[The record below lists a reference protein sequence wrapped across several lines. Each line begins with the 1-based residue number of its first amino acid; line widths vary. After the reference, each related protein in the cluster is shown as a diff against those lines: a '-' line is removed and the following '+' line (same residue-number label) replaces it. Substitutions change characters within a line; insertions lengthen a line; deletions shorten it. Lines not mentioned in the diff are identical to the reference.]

1 MRSILDQL
9 VDKLLEEKRELTRE
23 PVLLEQEK
31 GGVEKK
37 AAAPRSVDNLG
48 LDLAEI
54 ANIIVTG
61 TETDKILKSSDA
73 ALNTLIGNAGI
84 NIDLSSAQS
93 LVDSFS
99 FFDFKSQEVLSERC
113 SSLGG
118 LMSKIALSAG
128 LISILEQF
136 NAVSA
141 GFVNEAFLATLMG
154 GHSVPVGEGGIEDIG
169 VGDVGISLKVRK
181 TSKLGG
187 SFGNLLETLS
197 IPYTINK
204 QVRIIRRGQTEVAND
219 GGTRYVRPPN
229 DPVNPGG
236 LYYLTFIKQ
245 TDGLTVAAYK
255 ITREDIIGSATPTV
269 VNIDGEEFP
278 FYNIDDLNNVLDT
291 DTPDVAE
298 KAFYKME
305 SPLTPES
312 FNEVLR
318 QEMSEIFESL
328 AVLDA
333 WYGQMKEKIV
343 GYISTLERD
352 NFDELQNHLD
362 VGSDFTFKA
371 FSTKSCAEPMMEQ
384 KEKKLHFSLDKLIE
398 EVIIS
403 KEK

>member
-1 MRSILDQL
+1 MKDTFRTLIEQALN
-9 VDKLLEEKRELTRE
+9 
-23 PVLLEQEK
+23 EQEK

-37 AAAPRSVDNLG
+37 VAAPKSVDNLG

-54 ANIIVTG
+54 ADIIVTG
-61 TETDKILKSSDA
+61 TETDKILKSSNA

-99 FFDFKSQEVLSERC
+99 FFNFKSQEVLNERC

-128 LISILEQF
+128 LISILDQF
-136 NAVSA
+136 NAISA

-154 GHSVPVGEGGIEDIG
+154 GQSVPVGQGGIEDIG
-169 VGDVGISLKVRK
+169 VGNVGISLKVRK

-204 QVRIIRRGQTEVAND
+204 QVKRIRPATEVQDVD
-219 GGTRYVRPPN
+219 GRRYVLPPD

-255 ITREDIIGSATPTV
+255 ITREDIIGSATP
-269 VNIDGEEFP
+269 DERG
-278 FYNIDDLNNVLDT
+278 FYNIEDLNNILDT

-318 QEMSEIFESL
+318 QEMSEVFESL
-328 AVLDA
+328 SILDA

-352 NFDELQNHLD
+352 NFDELQSHLD

-384 KEKKLHFSLDKLIE
+384 KEKKSYFSLDKLIK
-398 EVIIS
+398 EVIIGID
-403 KEK
+403 K

>member
-1 MRSILDQL
+1 MKDTLRMLIERALN
-9 VDKLLEEKRELTRE
+9 EE
-23 PVLLEQEK
+23 EK

-37 AAAPRSVDNLG
+37 VAAPKSVENLG

-54 ANIIVTG
+54 ADIIVTG

-99 FFDFKSQEVLSERC
+99 FFNFKSQEVLNERC

-128 LISILEQF
+128 LISILDQF

-141 GFVNEAFLATLMG
+141 GFVNEAFLAKLMG
-154 GHSVPVGEGGIEDIG
+154 GQSIPSGQGGIEDIG
-169 VGDVGISLKVRK
+169 VGNVGISLKVRK

-204 QVRIIRRGQTEVAND
+204 QVRTIRSETKVENVD
-219 GGTRYVRPPN
+219 GRRYVSPPD

-255 ITREDIIGSATPTV
+255 ITREDIIGSATP
-269 VNIDGEEFP
+269 DERD
-278 FYNIDDLNNVLDT
+278 FYNIEDLNNVLDT

-298 KAFYKME
+298 KASYKME

-312 FNEVLR
+312 LNQVLR
-318 QEMSEIFESL
+318 QEMSEVFESL

-352 NFDELQNHLD
+352 NFDELQDHLD

-384 KEKKLHFSLDKLIE
+384 KEKKSYLSLDKMLK

-403 KEK
+403 IDK

>member
-1 MRSILDQL
+1 MKDTFRMLIEQALN
-9 VDKLLEEKRELTRE
+9 EE
-23 PVLLEQEK
+23 EK

-37 AAAPRSVDNLG
+37 VAAPKSVDNLG

-54 ANIIVTG
+54 ADIIVTG

-99 FFDFKSQEVLSERC
+99 FFNFKSQEVLNERC

-128 LISILEQF
+128 LISILDQF
-136 NAVSA
+136 NAISA
-141 GFVNEAFLATLMG
+141 GFVNEAFLAKLMG
-154 GHSVPVGEGGIEDIG
+154 GQSVPVGQGGIEDIG
-169 VGDVGISLKVRK
+169 IGNVGISLKVRK

-204 QVRIIRRGQTEVAND
+204 QVKRIRPKTEVYEKD
-219 GGTRYVRPPN
+219 GRRYVRPPD

-255 ITREDIIGSATPTV
+255 ITREDIIGSATPTMV
-269 VNIDGEEFP
+269 KIGGEEFP
-278 FYNIDDLNNVLDT
+278 VYNIEDLNNVLDT

-298 KAFYKME
+298 KASYKME

-312 FNEVLR
+312 LNEVLR
-318 QEMSEIFESL
+318 QEMSEVFESL
-328 AVLDA
+328 AILDA

-384 KEKKLHFSLDKLIE
+384 KEKKSHFSLDKLIK
-398 EVIIS
+398 EVIIGID
-403 KEK
+403 K

>member
-1 MRSILDQL
+1 MKDTFRTLIEQALN
-9 VDKLLEEKRELTRE
+9 
-23 PVLLEQEK
+23 EQEK

-37 AAAPRSVDNLG
+37 VAAPKSVDNLG

-54 ANIIVTG
+54 ADIIVTG
-61 TETDKILKSSDA
+61 TETDKILKSSNA

-99 FFDFKSQEVLSERC
+99 FFNFKSQEVLNERC

-128 LISILEQF
+128 LISILDQF
-136 NAVSA
+136 NAISA

-154 GHSVPVGEGGIEDIG
+154 GQSVPVGQGGIEDIG
-169 VGDVGISLKVRK
+169 VGNVGISLKVRK

-204 QVRIIRRGQTEVAND
+204 QVKRIRPATEVQDVD
-219 GGTRYVRPPN
+219 GRRYVLPPD

-255 ITREDIIGSATPTV
+255 ITREDIIGSATP
-269 VNIDGEEFP
+269 DERG
-278 FYNIDDLNNVLDT
+278 FYNVEDLNNVLDT

-298 KAFYKME
+298 KASYKME

-318 QEMSEIFESL
+318 QEMSEVFESL
-328 AVLDA
+328 SILDA

-352 NFDELQNHLD
+352 NFDELQSHLD

-384 KEKKLHFSLDKLIE
+384 KEKKSHFSLDKLIK
-398 EVIIS
+398 EVIIGID
-403 KEK
+403 K

>member
-1 MRSILDQL
+1 MKDTFRMLIEQALN
-9 VDKLLEEKRELTRE
+9 EE
-23 PVLLEQEK
+23 EK

-37 AAAPRSVDNLG
+37 VAAPKSVDNLG

-54 ANIIVTG
+54 ADIIVTG

-99 FFDFKSQEVLSERC
+99 FFNFKSQEVLNERC

-128 LISILEQF
+128 LISILDQF

-141 GFVNEAFLATLMG
+141 GFVNEAFLAKLMG
-154 GHSVPVGEGGIEDIG
+154 GQSVPVGQGGIEDIG
-169 VGDVGISLKVRK
+169 IGNVGISLKVRK

-204 QVRIIRRGQTEVAND
+204 QVKRIRPETEVED
-219 GGTRYVRPPN
+219 VGGTRYVSPPD

-255 ITREDIIGSATPTV
+255 ITPEDIIGSATP
-269 VNIDGEEFP
+269 DERG
-278 FYNIDDLNNVLDT
+278 FYNIEDLNNVLNT

-298 KAFYKME
+298 KASYKME

-312 FNEVLR
+312 LNEVLR
-318 QEMSEIFESL
+318 QEMSEVFESL
-328 AVLDA
+328 SVLDA

-384 KEKKLHFSLDKLIE
+384 KEKKSHFSLDKLIK
-398 EVIIS
+398 EVIIGID
-403 KEK
+403 K

>member
-1 MRSILDQL
+1 M
-9 VDKLLEEKRELTRE
+9 
-23 PVLLEQEK
+23 
-31 GGVEKK
+31 
-37 AAAPRSVDNLG
+37 
-48 LDLAEI
+48 
-54 ANIIVTG
+54 
-61 TETDKILKSSDA
+61 
-73 ALNTLIGNAGI
+73 
-84 NIDLSSAQS
+84 
-93 LVDSFS
+93 
-99 FFDFKSQEVLSERC
+99 
-113 SSLGG
+113 
-118 LMSKIALSAG
+118 
-128 LISILEQF
+128 
-136 NAVSA
+136 
-141 GFVNEAFLATLMG
+141 
-154 GHSVPVGEGGIEDIG
+154 
-169 VGDVGISLKVRK
+169 GISLKVRK

-204 QVRIIRRGQTEVAND
+204 QVRTIRSETKVENVD
-219 GGTRYVRPPN
+219 GRRYVSPPD

-255 ITREDIIGSATPTV
+255 ITREDIIGSATP
-269 VNIDGEEFP
+269 DERD
-278 FYNIDDLNNVLDT
+278 FYNIEDLNNVLDT

-298 KAFYKME
+298 KASYKME

-312 FNEVLR
+312 LNQVLR
-318 QEMSEIFESL
+318 QEMSEVFESL

-352 NFDELQNHLD
+352 NFDELQDHLD

-384 KEKKLHFSLDKLIE
+384 KEKKSYLSLDKMLK

-403 KEK
+403 IDK

>member
-1 MRSILDQL
+1 MRSILDEL

-169 VGDVGISLKVRK
+169 VGDVGISLKVKK

-204 QVRIIRRGQTEVAND
+204 QVKRIRPETEVANVD
-219 GGTRYVRPPN
+219 GRRYVLPPD

-255 ITREDIIGSATPTV
+255 ITREDIIGSATPTMV
-269 VNIDGEEFP
+269 KIGEEEFP
-278 FYNIDDLNNVLDT
+278 VYNVEDLNNVLDT

-298 KAFYKME
+298 KASYKME

-318 QEMSEIFESL
+318 QEMSEVFESL